1 MNQMMDRPE
10 RLAALDYLRRKGTDA
25 PVSKLVSGLRSTFRR
40 LEEALDRLPESLRTQ
55 RPSAASWSVHEIVD
69 HLVESHR
76 PAVAE
81 LRALCAGV
89 SPGGGP
95 IPARLTS
102 SNALERPWGQL
113 IDDLKRVHAEV
124 LDLIVATGDAPVVG
138 ASAPFVMVVKVSGAT
153 GSEVLEWVE
162 ALDWK
167 AYAQALRVHTHE
179 HLAQVERAVSALRS
193 DERNCE
199 TDGA

>member
-1 MNQMMDRPE
+1 MTDRPE
-10 RLAALDYLRRKGTDA
+10 RMAALDYLRRKGTDA
-25 PVSKLVSGLRSTFRR
+25 PVSKLLSGLRSTFQR
-40 LEEALDRLPESLRTQ
+40 LEQALDRLPEAVRTP
-55 RPSAASWSVHEIVD
+55 RPAATSWSVHEIVD
-69 HLVESHR
+69 HLVETHR

-89 SPGGGP
+89 SPDGGP

-113 IDDLKRVHAEV
+113 IDELKRVHAEL
-124 LDLIVATGDAPVVG
+124 LDLVAATGDTTSIA
-138 ASAPFVMVVKVSGAT
+138 AKAPFVVVVKVSGAT

-167 AYAQALRVHTHE
+167 AYAQALRIHTHE
-179 HLAQVERAVSALRS
+179 HLAQVERTVSALRS
-193 DERNCE
+193 YE
-199 TDGA
+199 AQL

>member
-1 MNQMMDRPE
+1 MMDRPE
-10 RLAALDYLRRKGTDA
+10 RVVALEYLRRKGTDA
-25 PVSKLVSGLRSTFRR
+25 PVSKLLSGLRSTFQR
-40 LEEALDRLPESLRTQ
+40 LEQGLDRLPEALRAQ
-55 RPSAASWSVHEIVD
+55 RPAAASWSVHEIVD

-89 SPGGGP
+89 SPRGGP

-102 SNALERPWGQL
+102 SNALERPWGSL
-113 IDDLKRVHAEV
+113 IDELKRLHAEV
-124 LDLIVATGDAPVVG
+124 LDLVASTGDLTFVA
-138 ASAPFVMVVKVSGAT
+138 ARAPFVMVVKVSGAT
-153 GSEVLEWVE
+153 GSDVLEWVE

-179 HLAQVERAVSALRS
+179 HLAQVERTVSALRS
-193 DERNCE
+193 YERNCE
-199 TDGA
+199 AEGV

>member
-1 MNQMMDRPE
+1 MMDRPE
-10 RLAALDYLRRKGTDA
+10 RMAALDYLRRKGTDA
-25 PVSKLVSGLRSTFRR
+25 PVSKLLSGLRSTFQR
-40 LEEALDRLPESLRTQ
+40 LEQALDRLPEALRTR
-55 RPSAASWSVHEIVD
+55 RPAAAAWSVHEIVD

-76 PAVAE
+76 PAVVE

-113 IDDLKRVHAEV
+113 IDELKRVHADL
-124 LDLIVATGDAPVVG
+124 LDLVAGAGDVPFDA
-138 ASAPFVMVVKVSGAT
+138 ARAPFVMVVKVSGAS

-179 HLAQVERAVSALRS
+179 HLAQVERTVATVRP
-193 DERNCE
+193 DERSC
-199 TDGA
+199 D

>member
-1 MNQMMDRPE
+1 MTDRPE
-10 RLAALDYLRRKGTDA
+10 RAAALDYLRRKGTDA
-25 PVSKLVSGLRSTFRR
+25 PVSKLLSGLRSTFQR
-40 LEEALDRLPESLRTQ
+40 LEQALDRLPEALRTQ
-55 RPSAASWSVHEIVD
+55 RPAATSWSVHEIVD
-69 HLVESHR
+69 HLVETHR

-89 SPGGGP
+89 SPAGGP

-113 IDDLKRVHAEV
+113 IDELKRVHAEL
-124 LDLIVATGDAPVVG
+124 LDLAAATGDMTSIA
-138 ASAPFVMVVKVSGAT
+138 AKAPFVMVVKVSGAT

-179 HLAQVERAVSALRS
+179 HLAQVERTVAALRS
-193 DERNCE
+193 YE
-199 TDGA
+199 AQL

>member
-1 MNQMMDRPE
+1 MKQMMDRPE
-10 RLAALDYLRRKGTDA
+10 RVVALEYLRRKGTDA
-25 PVSKLVSGLRSTFRR
+25 PVSKLLSGLRSTFQR
-40 LEEALDRLPESLRTQ
+40 LEQALDRLPEVLRTQ
-55 RPSAASWSVHEIVD
+55 RPAAASWSVHEIVD

-89 SPGGGP
+89 SPSGGP

-102 SNALERPWGQL
+102 SNALERPWGSL
-113 IDDLKRVHAEV
+113 IDELKRLHAEV
-124 LDLIVATGDAPVVG
+124 LDLVASTGDVTFVA
-138 ASAPFVMVVKVSGAT
+138 ARAPFVMVVKVSGAT

-179 HLAQVERAVSALRS
+179 HLAQVERTISALTS
-193 DERNCE
+193 YERNCE
-199 TDGA
+199 TEGV